1 MRAWGPGNEPVFRVR
16 DKNILI
22 TGGSAGIGL
31 ALAHALA
38 QRGAHLVLLAR
49 DAEKLAAAQAALAVH
64 GGRVVVASCD
74 VTQAEALGEAIQN
87 AAAAL
92 GGLDGV
98 IANSGHCHPG
108 NFHAISLSDADR
120 QIDVNLK
127 GCVYTLH
134 HAIPLLLA
142 RGGGFIAITSS
153 PAGNAGIFGFSL
165 YGATKAALNNLAET
179 LHHEYRHRNI
189 RIHLLLPPDTQT
201 PGYDQEVLLYP
212 PETRAILAGGALH
225 PAEKVAERFASAI
238 ESNKR
243 RVTIGLETHLLL
255 WICRLAPCLWSW
267 YTRYHVRKIQRAT
280 PRAPQKAPK

>member
-1 MRAWGPGNEPVFRVR
+1 MYRVR
-16 DKNILI
+16 NKNILI

-38 QRGAHLVLLAR
+38 ERGAHLALIAR
-49 DAEKLAAAQAALAVH
+49 DAAKLAEARAALAVH

-74 VTQAEALGEAIQN
+74 VTDAEALGN
-87 AAAAL
+87 AMAALAAEL

-98 IANSGHCHPG
+98 VANSGYCHPG
-108 NFHAISLSDADR
+108 YFHTIALADADR

-134 HAIPLLLA
+134 FALPLLLA

-153 PAGNAGIFGFSL
+153 PAGHAGIFGFSL

-179 LHHEYRHRNI
+179 LHHEYRNRGI
-189 RIHLLLPPDTQT
+189 RVHLLLPPDTQT
-201 PGYDQEVLLYP
+201 PGYDHEVTLYP
-212 PETRAILAGGALH
+212 PETRAVLSGGSLF
-225 PAEKVAERFASAI
+225 PADQVARRFADAI

-243 RVTIGLETHLLL
+243 QATVGRETHLLL
-255 WICRLAPCLWSW
+255 WVCRYAPCIWSW
-267 YTRYHVRKIQRAT
+267 YTRYHVRRIQRAAA
-280 PRAPQKAPK
+280 RHPQEAAE

>member
-1 MRAWGPGNEPVFRVR
+1 VFPVRG
-16 DKNILI
+16 KNILI

-31 ALAHALA
+31 AMAHALA
-38 QRGAHLVLLAR
+38 QRGAHLAILAR
-49 DAEKLAAAQAALAVH
+49 DPEKLAAAHAALAVH

-74 VTQAEALGEAIQN
+74 VTQAEAMGVAIRD

-108 NFHAISLSDADR
+108 NFEAISLSDADR

-179 LHHEYRHRNI
+179 LYHEYRHRNI
-189 RIHLLLPPDTQT
+189 RMHLLLPPDTQT

-212 PETRAILAGGALH
+212 PETRAILAGGALY
-225 PAEKVAERFASAI
+225 PAEKVAERFVAAI
-238 ESNKR
+238 ESNQR
-243 RVTIGLETHLLL
+243 QVTIGFETRLLL
-255 WICRLAPCLWSW
+255 WVCRLAPCLWSW
-267 YTRYHVRKIQRAT
+267 YTRYHVCRIQRA
-280 PRAPQKAPK
+280 APQDALKMPE